1 MAITQNTFNGD
12 GSTLGPFS
20 FTFKWLKASDIKV
33 SVDGTIK
40 TVGTDYNLQN
50 LNYTTKTGGEVLFTA
65 GNAPAVGTSNINV
78 YRDTDDSNLV
88 ATFSSGSAI
97 RSQDLNDNYTQV
109 LYRAQEVGNYS
120 VQDTGSQT
128 LTGEY
133 TFLAPITIATGVNN
147 NHAVTKQY
155 VDGLAFSSTG
165 ISDGNKG
172 DITLSSSGTVWTI
185 GTGAVTTAKLASSAV
200 TDVKLATDAVT
211 TTKILNGAV
220 TAAKLADTYLTTA
233 SASSNYLAKSGGTMT
248 GSITF
253 NSGQVYPQIPSN
265 PQVAAYT
272 LVVGDAGRHISITT
286 GGVTVPSGVFAAGD
300 AISIY
305 NNSGSSQTITQGG
318 SVTLRQAGTANTGN
332 RTLAQYGLVTIL
344 CVGTNTFAISG
355 AGLT

>member
-1 MAITQNTFNGD
+1 MAITQDNLNGD
-12 GSTLGPFS
+12 GSNLGPFS

-33 SVDGTIK
+33 SVGGALK
-40 TVGTDYNLQN
+40 TAGVHYNLQA
-50 LNYTTKTGGEVLFTA
+50 LNYTTKTGGQVLFTA
-65 GNAPAVGTSNINV
+65 GNAPAVGTGNIRV
-78 YRDTDDSNLV
+78 YRETDDSALI

-97 RSQDLNDNYTQV
+97 RSQDLNDNNTQV

-120 VQDTGSQT
+120 VQDTGTQT
-128 LTGEY
+128 LTGQY
-133 TFLAPITIATGVNN
+133 TFLNPITIPAAVNN
-147 NHAVTKQY
+147 THAVTKQY
-155 VDGLAFSSTG
+155 VDSLAFSSTG

-185 GTGAVTTAKLASSAV
+185 GTGVVSTAKLAASAV
-200 TDVKLATDAVT
+200 TDTQLATDAVT

-233 SASSNYLAKSGGTMT
+233 SATSTYLAKSGGTMT
-248 GSITF
+248 GAITF
-253 NSGQVYPQIPSN
+253 NTGQAYPQIPANS
-265 PQVAAYT
+265 QVSAYT
-272 LVVGDAGRHISITT
+272 LVVGDAGKYISITT

-305 NNSGSSQTITQGG
+305 NNSGSNQTITQGG

-332 RTLAQYGLVTIL
+332 RTLAQYGLATVL
-344 CVGTNTFAISG
+344 CVGTNTFTISG

>member
-1 MAITQNTFNGD
+1 MAITQNTYTGD
-12 GSTLGPFS
+12 GSTTNYS
-20 FTFKWLKASDIKV
+20 FIFPYLDSTDVQVSLDGVSTTAYTFANAT
-33 SVDGTIK
+33 TISFN
-40 TVGTDYNLQN
+40 T
-50 LNYTTKTGGEVLFTA
+50 
-65 GNAPAVGTSNINV
+65 APANGVSIRI
-78 YRDTDDSNLV
+78 YRLTDDAGLA
-88 ATFSSGSAI
+88 ATFYPGSAI

-120 VQDTGSQT
+120 VQDAGSQT
-128 LTGEY
+128 LTGQY
-133 TFLAPITIATGVNN
+133 TFSNPITITTGVNN